1 MLGVV
6 EQASRGI
13 ECCQPAVVEGSSHQA
28 VHGLYTTTPLSIHVH
43 FIHFTKYLKYFHIF
57 EFVL

>member
-28 VHGLYTTTPLSIHVH
+28 VHVLYTTTPLSIHVH
-43 FIHFTKYLKYFHIF
+43 FIHFTKYLKYFHIY
-57 EFVL
+57 